1 MCGFAENLPHEF
13 DFQLNYNLNI
23 LNATLDKEK
32 SSLLLTFYLHIYI
45 ILTYIYYN
53 ILRVLI

>member
-1 MCGFAENLPHEF
+1 MRGFAENLPREF

-32 SSLLLTFYLHIYI
+32 FSLLLIFYLYI
-45 ILTYIYYN
+45 
-53 ILRVLI
+53 